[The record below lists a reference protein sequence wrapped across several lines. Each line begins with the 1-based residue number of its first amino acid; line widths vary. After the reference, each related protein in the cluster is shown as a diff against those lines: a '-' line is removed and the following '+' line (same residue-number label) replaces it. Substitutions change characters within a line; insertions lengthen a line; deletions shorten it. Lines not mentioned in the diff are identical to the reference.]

1 MSEVEHARRP
11 ELGVSVRR
19 VVEADIESVA
29 EMVHELAAYEEA
41 ADQCHLTAATLRT
54 ALFGPAPALFGHVAE
69 AGEEIVGFALWF
81 RTFSTWDGV
90 HGIYL
95 EDLFVRA
102 AHRGDGHGRA
112 LLAELAAECVR
123 HGYTRLQWWALDWNT
138 PALGFYRAL
147 GAETMDKWTVLR
159 LSGAPLERLAATRS
173 SSRLATSI
181 TTSTRAWSP
190 PRWGAAVRQKR

>member
-1 MSEVEHARRP
+1 M
-11 ELGVSVRR
+11 SVRR
-19 VVEADIESVA
+19 VVEADIESVV

-41 ADQCHLTAATLRT
+41 ADQCHLTAATLHT
-54 ALFGPAPALFGHVAE
+54 ALFGQTPALFGHVAE

-102 AHRGDGHGRA
+102 AHRGGGHGRA

-147 GAETMDKWTVLR
+147 GAESMDKWTVLR
-159 LSGAPLERLAATRS
+159 LSGTPLERLAATR
-173 SSRLATSI
+173 
-181 TTSTRAWSP
+181 
-190 PRWGAAVRQKR
+190 